1 LRLSLRRTDSN
12 NTRRREMNWK
22 DYFEKTSGKGFLAT
36 AGRSGEVDIAIYSRP
51 HVMEDGT
58 LAFGMTDR
66 LTHANLGEN
75 PHAVY
80 AFNEK
85 GYKGMR
91 LYLEKVS
98 EETEGSLLEKIRKRA
113 DEVVC
118 PGTGDAIK
126 YVVYFRVT
134 KDLPLVGT

>member
-1 LRLSLRRTDSN
+1 MD
-12 NTRRREMNWK
+12 WK
-22 DYFEKTSGKGFLAT
+22 EYFEKTTGKGFLAT
-36 AGRSGEVDIAIYSRP
+36 AGRSGKVDIAIYSRP
-51 HVMEDGT
+51 HVMENGT

-75 PHAVY
+75 PCAVY

-85 GYKGMR
+85 GYQGVR
-91 LYLEKVS
+91 LYLENVR
-98 EETEGSLLEKIRKRA
+98 EETEGPLLQEIRKRA
-113 DEVVC
+113 DELVC

-134 KDLPLVGT
+134 KNLPLVGT

>member
-1 LRLSLRRTDSN
+1 
-12 NTRRREMNWK
+12 MNWK
-22 DYFEKTSGKGFLAT
+22 DYFEKTTGKGFLAT
-36 AGRSGEVDIAIYSRP
+36 GGRSGEVDIAIYSRP
-51 HVMEDGT
+51 HIMEDGT

-66 LTHANLGEN
+66 LTHANLQEN
-75 PHAVY
+75 PYAVY

-85 GYKGMR
+85 GYKGVR
-91 LYLEKVS
+91 LYLEKVK
-98 EETEGSLLEKIRKRA
+98 EETEGPLLEEIRERA

-126 YVVYFRVT
+126 FVVYFRIT

>member
-1 LRLSLRRTDSN
+1 
-12 NTRRREMNWK
+12 MNWK
-22 DYFEKTSGKGFLAT
+22 EYFEKTTGKGFLAT
-36 AGRSGEVDIAIYSRP
+36 AGGTGEVDIAIYSRP

-75 PHAVY
+75 PNAIY

-85 GYKGMR
+85 GYKGVR
-91 LYLEKVS
+91 LYLEKVR
-98 EETEGSLLEKIRKRA
+98 EETEGPLLQEIRKRA

-126 YVVYFRVT
+126 YVVYFHVT
-134 KDLPLVGT
+134 KNLPLVGT

>member
-1 LRLSLRRTDSN
+1 
-12 NTRRREMNWK
+12 MNWK
-22 DYFEKTSGKGFLAT
+22 EYFEKTTGKGFLAT
-36 AGRSGEVDIAIYSRP
+36 AGCTGEVDIAIYSRP

-75 PHAVY
+75 PYAVY

-85 GYKGMR
+85 GYQGVR
-91 LYLEKVS
+91 LYLEKMR
-98 EETEGSLLEKIRKRA
+98 EETEGPLLEEIRKRA

>member
-1 LRLSLRRTDSN
+1 
-12 NTRRREMNWK
+12 MNWK
-22 DYFEKTSGKGFLAT
+22 DYFEKTTGKGFLAT
-36 AGRSGEVDIAIYSRP
+36 GGRSGEIDIAIYSRP

-66 LTHANLGEN
+66 LTHANLQEN
-75 PHAVY
+75 PYAVY

-85 GYKGMR
+85 GYKGVR
-91 LYLEKVS
+91 LYLEKVR
-98 EETEGSLLEKIRKRA
+98 EETEGPLLQEIRKRA

>member
-1 LRLSLRRTDSN
+1 
-12 NTRRREMNWK
+12 MNWK
-22 DYFEKTSGKGFLAT
+22 DYFEKTTGKGFLAT

-66 LTHANLGEN
+66 LTHANLQEN
-75 PHAVY
+75 PSAVY

-85 GYKGMR
+85 GYEGVR
-91 LYLEKVS
+91 LYLEKVR
-98 EETEGSLLEKIRKRA
+98 EETEGPLLEAIRERA

-118 PGTGDAIK
+118 PGTGDAVK
-126 YVVYFRVT
+126 FVVYFRIT
-134 KDLPLVGT
+134 KNFPLVGT

>member
-1 LRLSLRRTDSN
+1 
-12 NTRRREMNWK
+12 MNLK
-22 DYFEKTSGKGFLAT
+22 EYFEKITGKGFLAT
-36 AGRSGEVDIAIYSRP
+36 AGRTGEVDIAIYSRP
-51 HVMEDGT
+51 HVMEDNT

-66 LTHANLGEN
+66 LTHANLQEN

-85 GYKGMR
+85 GYQGVR
-91 LYLEKVS
+91 LYLEKVN
-98 EETEGSLLEKIRKRA
+98 EETEGPLLEEIRRRA

-126 YVVYFRVT
+126 YVVYFRLT
-134 KDLPLVGT
+134 KNLPLVGT

>member
-1 LRLSLRRTDSN
+1 
-12 NTRRREMNWK
+12 MNWK
-22 DYFEKTSGKGFLAT
+22 EYFEKTTGKGFLAT
-36 AGRSGEVDIAIYSRP
+36 ADCTGEVDIAIYSRP

-75 PHAVY
+75 PYAVY

-85 GYKGMR
+85 GYQGVR
-91 LYLEKVS
+91 LYLEKVR
-98 EETEGSLLEKIRKRA
+98 EETEGPLLEEIRKRA

-126 YVVYFRVT
+126 YLVYFRVT

>member
-1 LRLSLRRTDSN
+1 
-12 NTRRREMNWK
+12 MNWK
-22 DYFEKTSGKGFLAT
+22 DYFEKTTGKGFLAT
-36 AGRSGEVDIAIYSRP
+36 AGRSGDVDIAIYSRP
-51 HVMEDGT
+51 HVMDDGT

-66 LTHANLGEN
+66 LTHANLVEN

-85 GYKGMR
+85 GYTGVR
-91 LYLEKVS
+91 LYLKKVR
-98 EETEGSLLEKIRKRA
+98 EEAEGPLLQEIRKRA

-126 YVVYFRVT
+126 YVVYFSLT

>member
-1 LRLSLRRTDSN
+1 
-12 NTRRREMNWK
+12 M
-22 DYFEKTSGKGFLAT
+22 AT
-36 AGRSGEVDIAIYSRP
+36 ASRTGEVDIAVYSRP

-66 LTHANLGEN
+66 LTHANLQEN

-85 GYKGMR
+85 GYEGVR
-91 LYLEKVS
+91 LYLEKVR
-98 EETEGSLLEKIRKRA
+98 EETEGSLLQEIRRRA

-134 KDLPLVGT
+134 KDLLLVGT